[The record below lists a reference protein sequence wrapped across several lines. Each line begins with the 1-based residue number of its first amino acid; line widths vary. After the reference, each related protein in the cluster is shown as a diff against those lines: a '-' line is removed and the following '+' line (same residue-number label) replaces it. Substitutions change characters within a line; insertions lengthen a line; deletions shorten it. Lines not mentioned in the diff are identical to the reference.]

1 MQVWIIDSDGFY
13 ENESRFVEEV
23 ADGMTTLPLLVGYVK
38 PQFNGSEWQEGAT
51 EEEIQA
57 WKDSQQI
64 DICPEPTIQEEVES
78 LKEQVLELSDIIILM
93 SQQ

>member
-1 MQVWIIDSDGFY
+1 MEYLRNKHGIFTN
-13 ENESRFVEEV
+13 NETTGQTAEEV
-23 ADGMTTLPLLVGYVK
+23 YAQYLNDYFDLIDGEYVPK
-38 PQFNGSEWQEGAT
+38 
-51 EEEIQA
+51 
-57 WKDSQQI
+57 QI

>member
-1 MQVWIIDSDGFY
+1 MVEYLKTEYGTFTNNPITGQTAKEVYQEQISNFNFIDGVW
-13 ENESRFVEEV
+13 V
-23 ADGMTTLPLLVGYVK
+23 PK
-38 PQFNGSEWQEGAT
+38 
-51 EEEIQA
+51 
-57 WKDSQQI
+57 QI

>member
-1 MQVWIIDSDGFY
+1 MVQY
-13 ENESRFVEEV
+13 EGRNFESEE
-23 ADGMTTLPLLVGYVK
+23 MY
-38 PQFNGSEWQEGAT
+38 QEWL
-51 EEEIQA
+51 
-57 WKDSQQI
+57 KSKQI